1 MRYRDQPWEL
11 ANCRGT
17 DTPAWF
23 PEKGRVT
30 SEHLG
35 ILQRIC
41 DACEIQERCLAWAL
55 EREERGFWGGQY
67 FPERLEKDDVDDAE
81 GVHTPGDGDHV
92 SEVWAETEGEMR
104 APDW

>member
-17 DTPAWF
+17 DTPSWF

-30 SEHLG
+30 GEHLG

-41 DACEIQERCLAWAL
+41 NACEIRDRCLAWAL

-67 FPERLEKDDVDDAE
+67 FPARLEKDVDDVE
-81 GVHTPGDGDHV
+81 GVHTPDDGDKV
-92 SEVWAETEGEMR
+92 PDVWEGPETEMR
-104 APDW
+104 AEDW